1 MPFECL
7 QKPSG
12 MTASACIHDELKKKT
27 KFQIAVKGKQF
38 FSLLAQANFSLA
50 QFSSFIGIA

>member
-7 QKPSG
+7 QKPNG
-12 MTASACIHDELKKKT
+12 MTASACIHELKKKT